1 MEELAEQ
8 RPTLVVGVLG
18 GSAGHHP
25 GHLRAARPSRAG
37 RGGWRCSGGRSSA
50 PSRSCGLVARMP
62 PVLRGELSPSDAV
75 RAYHDGLAEDG
86 VSPARTLE
94 ADLEVTDP
102 VMRAE

>member
-1 MEELAEQ
+1 MALFGRKIQRAESQ
-8 RPTLVVGVLG
+8 
-18 GSAGHHP
+18 
-25 GHLRAARPSRAG
+25 LR
-37 RGGWRCSGGRSSA
+37 
-50 PSRSCGLVARMP
+50 LVALMP

-94 ADLEVTDP
+94 ADLEVTDL